1 MNEINKDDLVKRM
14 DGAINS
20 FNGDLA
26 GLRTGRAS
34 TNMVDGIL
42 VDAYGQKMPIDQVG
56 SISVPEARMISV
68 QVWDKGLVIAVE
80 KAIHESGLGLNPQT
94 DGELIRIPIPE
105 LNEERREELSKIAG
119 KYAEQSRIAIRNVR
133 RDGMDEIKKIEKDG
147 TIGKDR
153 AVDLSIEVQ
162 ELTDDYI
169 KKIDEMLSQKKM
181 KFDKFKFYD
190 KSFLEK

>member
-1 MNEINKDDLVKRM
+1 MSEINKDDLIKRM
-14 DGAINS
+14 DGAISS

-34 TNMVDGIL
+34 TNMVDGIM

-56 SISVPEARMISV
+56 SISVPESRMISI

-80 KAIHESGLGLNPQT
+80 KAIYESGLGLNPQV
-94 DGELIRIPIPE
+94 DGELVRIPIPE

-119 KYAEQSRIAIRNVR
+119 KYAEQSRIAVRNVR

-147 TIGKDR
+147 TVGKDR
-153 AVDLSIEVQ
+153 AIDLSNEVQ

-169 KKIDEMLSQKKM
+169 KKIDEMLSQK
-181 KFDKFKFYD
+181 
-190 KSFLEK
+190 ENEIRQV

>member
-1 MNEINKDDLVKRM
+1 MSEINKDDLIKRM

-56 SISVPEARMISV
+56 SISVQEARMISI
-68 QVWDKGLVIAVE
+68 QVWDKGLVVAVE
-80 KAIHESGLGLNPQT
+80 KAIHESDLGLNPQA

-119 KYAEQSRIAIRNVR
+119 KYAEQSRVAIRNVR

-147 TIGKDR
+147 NVGKDR
-153 AVDLSIEVQ
+153 AVDLSNEVQ

-169 KKIDEMLSQKKM
+169 KKIDEMLSQK
-181 KFDKFKFYD
+181 
-190 KSFLEK
+190 ENEIRQV

>member
-20 FNGDLA
+20 FNGDLI

-56 SISVPEARMISV
+56 SISVPEARMISI

-80 KAIHESGLGLNPQT
+80 KAIHESGLGLNPQA

-147 TIGKDR
+147 TIGK
-153 AVDLSIEVQ
+153 LSLIH
-162 ELTDDYI
+162 I
-169 KKIDEMLSQKKM
+169 
-181 KFDKFKFYD
+181 
-190 KSFLEK
+190 

>member
-1 MNEINKDDLVKRM
+1 MSEINKDDLVKRM

-20 FNGDLA
+20 FSGDLV

-56 SISVPEARMISV
+56 SISVPEARMISI

-119 KYAEQSRIAIRNVR
+119 KYAEQSRVAIRNVR

-147 TIGKDR
+147 TVGKDR
-153 AVDLSIEVQ
+153 AVDLSNEVQ

-169 KKIDEMLSQKKM
+169 KKIDEMLSQK
-181 KFDKFKFYD
+181 
-190 KSFLEK
+190 ENEIRQV

>member
-20 FNGDLA
+20 FNSDLA

-147 TIGKDR
+147 TVGKDR
-153 AVDLSIEVQ
+153 AVDLSNDVQ
-162 ELTDDYI
+162 DLTDDYI
-169 KKIDEMLSQKKM
+169 KKIDEMLSQK
-181 KFDKFKFYD
+181 
-190 KSFLEK
+190 ENEIRQV

>member
-1 MNEINKDDLVKRM
+1 MNEINKDDLIKRM

-119 KYAEQSRIAIRNVR
+119 KYAEQSRVAIRNIR

-147 TIGKDR
+147 TVGKDR
-153 AVDLSIEVQ
+153 AVDLSNDVQ
-162 ELTDDYI
+162 NLTDDYI
-169 KKIDEMLSQKKM
+169 KKIDEMLSQK
-181 KFDKFKFYD
+181 
-190 KSFLEK
+190 ENEIRQV

>member
-20 FNGDLA
+20 FSGDLV

-56 SISVPEARMISV
+56 SISVPEARMISI

-119 KYAEQSRIAIRNVR
+119 KYAEQSRVAIRNVR

-147 TIGKDR
+147 TVGKDS
-153 AVDLSIEVQ
+153 AVLRRCCCCCCLPHACYVCV
-162 ELTDDYI
+162 
-169 KKIDEMLSQKKM
+169 
-181 KFDKFKFYD
+181 
-190 KSFLEK
+190 

>member
-20 FNGDLA
+20 FSGDLV

-56 SISVPEARMISV
+56 SISVPEARMISI

-80 KAIHESGLGLNPQT
+80 KAIHESGLGLNPQV

-147 TIGKDR
+147 TVGKDR
-153 AVDLSIEVQ
+153 AIDLSNEVQ

-169 KKIDEMLSQKKM
+169 KKIDEMLSQK
-181 KFDKFKFYD
+181 
-190 KSFLEK
+190 ENEIRQV

>member
-20 FNGDLA
+20 FSGDLV

-56 SISVPEARMISV
+56 SISVPEARMISI

-80 KAIHESGLGLNPQT
+80 KAIHESDLGLNPQA

-119 KYAEQSRIAIRNVR
+119 KYAEQSRVAIRNVR

-147 TIGKDR
+147 NVGKDR
-153 AVDLSIEVQ
+153 AVDLSNEVQ

-169 KKIDEMLSQKKM
+169 KKIDEMLSQK
-181 KFDKFKFYD
+181 
-190 KSFLEK
+190 ENEIRQV

>member
-20 FNGDLA
+20 FSGDLV

-56 SISVPEARMISV
+56 SISVPEARMISI
-68 QVWDKGLVIAVE
+68 QVWDKGLVVAVE

-119 KYAEQSRIAIRNVR
+119 KYAEQSRVAIRNVR
-133 RDGMDEIKKIEKDG
+133 RDGMDGIKKIEKDG
-147 TIGKDR
+147 TVGKDR
-153 AVDLSIEVQ
+153 AVDLSNEVQ

-169 KKIDEMLSQKKM
+169 KKIDEMLSQK
-181 KFDKFKFYD
+181 
-190 KSFLEK
+190 ENEIRQV

>member
-1 MNEINKDDLVKRM
+1 MSEINKDDLIKRM
-14 DGAINS
+14 DGAISS
-20 FNGDLA
+20 FNSDLA

-34 TNMVDGIL
+34 TNMVDGIMI
-42 VDAYGQKMPIDQVG
+42 DAYGQKMPIDQVG
-56 SISVPEARMISV
+56 SISVPEARMISI

-80 KAIHESGLGLNPQT
+80 KAIHESGLGLNPQV

-133 RDGMDEIKKIEKDG
+133 RDGMDEIKKIGKDG
-147 TIGKDR
+147 TVGKDR
-153 AVDLSIEVQ
+153 AIDLSNEVQ

-169 KKIDEMLSQKKM
+169 KKIDEMLSQK
-181 KFDKFKFYD
+181 
-190 KSFLEK
+190 ENEIRQV

>member
-1 MNEINKDDLVKRM
+1 MNEINKDDLIKRM

-56 SISVPEARMISV
+56 SISVPEARMISI

-80 KAIHESGLGLNPQT
+80 KAIHESGLGLNPQA

-119 KYAEQSRIAIRNVR
+119 KYAEQSRVAIRNVR

-147 TIGKDR
+147 TVGKDR
-153 AVDLSIEVQ
+153 AVDLSNEVQ

-169 KKIDEMLSQKKM
+169 KKIDEMLSQK
-181 KFDKFKFYD
+181 
-190 KSFLEK
+190 ENEIRQV

>member
-56 SISVPEARMISV
+56 SISVPEARMISI

-119 KYAEQSRIAIRNVR
+119 KYAEQSRVAIRNIR

-147 TIGKDR
+147 TVGKDR
-153 AVDLSIEVQ
+153 AVDLSNEVQ
-162 ELTDDYI
+162 DLTDDYI
-169 KKIDEMLSQKKM
+169 KKIDEMLSQK
-181 KFDKFKFYD
+181 
-190 KSFLEK
+190 ENEIRQV

>member
-56 SISVPEARMISV
+56 SISVPEARMISI

-119 KYAEQSRIAIRNVR
+119 KYAEQSRVAIRNIR

-147 TIGKDR
+147 TVGKDR
-153 AVDLSIEVQ
+153 AVDLSNDVQ
-162 ELTDDYI
+162 NLTDDYI
-169 KKIDEMLSQKKM
+169 KKIDEMLSQK
-181 KFDKFKFYD
+181 
-190 KSFLEK
+190 ENEIRQV

>member
-1 MNEINKDDLVKRM
+1 MSEINKNDLIKRM

-56 SISVPEARMISV
+56 SISVPEARMISI

-80 KAIHESGLGLNPQT
+80 KAIHESDLGLNPQA

-119 KYAEQSRIAIRNVR
+119 KYAEQSRVAIRNVR

-147 TIGKDR
+147 IVGKDR
-153 AVDLSIEVQ
+153 AVDLSNEVQ

-169 KKIDEMLSQKKM
+169 KKIDEMLSQK
-181 KFDKFKFYD
+181 
-190 KSFLEK
+190 ENEIRQV

>member
-20 FNGDLA
+20 FNGDLV

-56 SISVPEARMISV
+56 SISVPEARMISI

-80 KAIHESGLGLNPQT
+80 KAIHESGLGLNPQA

-119 KYAEQSRIAIRNVR
+119 KYAEQSRVAIRNIR

-147 TIGKDR
+147 TVGKDR
-153 AVDLSIEVQ
+153 AVDLSNEVQ

-169 KKIDEMLSQKKM
+169 KKIDEMLSQK
-181 KFDKFKFYD
+181 
-190 KSFLEK
+190 ENEIRQV

>member
-1 MNEINKDDLVKRM
+1 MSEINKDDLVKRM

-20 FNGDLA
+20 FGGDLV

-56 SISVPEARMISV
+56 SISVPEARMISI
-68 QVWDKGLVIAVE
+68 QVWDKGLVVAVE

-119 KYAEQSRIAIRNVR
+119 KYAEQSRVAIRNVR

-153 AVDLSIEVQ
+153 AVDLSNEVQ

-169 KKIDEMLSQKKM
+169 KTIDEMLSQK
-181 KFDKFKFYD
+181 
-190 KSFLEK
+190 ENEIRQV

>member
-1 MNEINKDDLVKRM
+1 MNEINKDDLVIRM

-20 FNGDLA
+20 FNSDLI

-56 SISVPEARMISV
+56 SISVPEARMISI

-119 KYAEQSRIAIRNVR
+119 KYAEQSRVAIRNVR

-147 TIGKDR
+147 TVGKDR
-153 AVDLSIEVQ
+153 AVDLSNEVQ
-162 ELTDDYI
+162 ELTDNYI
-169 KKIDEMLSQKKM
+169 KKIDEMLSQK
-181 KFDKFKFYD
+181 
-190 KSFLEK
+190 ENEIRQV

>member
-20 FNGDLA
+20 FSGDLV

-56 SISVPEARMISV
+56 SISVPEARMISI

-80 KAIHESGLGLNPQT
+80 KAIHESGLGLNPQA

-147 TIGKDR
+147 TVGKDR
-153 AVDLSIEVQ
+153 AVDLSNEVQ
-162 ELTDDYI
+162 ELTDNYI
-169 KKIDEMLSQKKM
+169 KKIDEMLSQK
-181 KFDKFKFYD
+181 
-190 KSFLEK
+190 ENEIRQV

>member
-1 MNEINKDDLVKRM
+1 MSEINKDDLVKRM

-20 FNGDLA
+20 FNGDLV

-56 SISVPEARMISV
+56 SISVPEARMISI

-80 KAIHESGLGLNPQT
+80 KAIHESDLGLNPQA

-119 KYAEQSRIAIRNVR
+119 KYAEQSRVAIRNVR

-147 TIGKDR
+147 TVGKDR
-153 AVDLSIEVQ
+153 AIDLSNEVQ

-169 KKIDEMLSQKKM
+169 KKIDEMLSQK
-181 KFDKFKFYD
+181 
-190 KSFLEK
+190 ENEIRQV

>member
-1 MNEINKDDLVKRM
+1 MSEINKDDLVKRM

-20 FNGDLA
+20 FGGDLV

-56 SISVPEARMISV
+56 SISVPEARMISI

-80 KAIHESGLGLNPQT
+80 KAIHESDLGLNPQA

-119 KYAEQSRIAIRNVR
+119 KYAEQSRVAIRNVR

-147 TIGKDR
+147 TVGKDR
-153 AVDLSIEVQ
+153 AVDLSNEVQ

-169 KKIDEMLSQKKM
+169 KKIDEILSQK
-181 KFDKFKFYD
+181 
-190 KSFLEK
+190 ENEIRQV

>member
-1 MNEINKDDLVKRM
+1 MNEINKDDLIKRM

-56 SISVPEARMISV
+56 SISVPEARMISI

-80 KAIHESGLGLNPQT
+80 KAIHESDLGLNPQA

-119 KYAEQSRIAIRNVR
+119 KYAEQSRVAIRNVR

-147 TIGKDR
+147 NVGKDR
-153 AVDLSIEVQ
+153 AVDLSNEVQ

-169 KKIDEMLSQKKM
+169 KKIDEILSQK
-181 KFDKFKFYD
+181 
-190 KSFLEK
+190 ENEIRQV

>member
-20 FNGDLA
+20 FNGDLL

-56 SISVPEARMISV
+56 SISVPEARMISI

-80 KAIHESGLGLNPQT
+80 KAIHESDLGLNPQA

-119 KYAEQSRIAIRNVR
+119 KYAEQSRVAIRNVR

-147 TIGKDR
+147 TVGKDR
-153 AVDLSIEVQ
+153 AIDLSNEVQ

-169 KKIDEMLSQKKM
+169 KKIDEMLSQK
-181 KFDKFKFYD
+181 
-190 KSFLEK
+190 ENEIRQV

>member
-20 FNGDLA
+20 FNGDLV

-119 KYAEQSRIAIRNVR
+119 KYAEQSRVAIRNIR

-147 TIGKDR
+147 TVGKDR
-153 AVDLSIEVQ
+153 AVDLSNDVQ
-162 ELTDDYI
+162 NLTDDYI
-169 KKIDEMLSQKKM
+169 KKIDEMLSQK
-181 KFDKFKFYD
+181 
-190 KSFLEK
+190 ENEIRQV

>member
-1 MNEINKDDLVKRM
+1 MNEINKDDLIKRM

-119 KYAEQSRIAIRNVR
+119 KYAEQSRVAIRNVR

-147 TIGKDR
+147 NVGKDR
-153 AVDLSIEVQ
+153 AVDLSNEVQ

-169 KKIDEMLSQKKM
+169 KKIDEILSQK
-181 KFDKFKFYD
+181 
-190 KSFLEK
+190 ENEIRQV

>member
-1 MNEINKDDLVKRM
+1 MSEINKDDLIKRM

-56 SISVPEARMISV
+56 SISVPEARMISI

-80 KAIHESGLGLNPQT
+80 KAIHESDLGLNPQA

-119 KYAEQSRIAIRNVR
+119 KYAEKSRVAIRNVR

-147 TIGKDR
+147 TVGKDR
-153 AVDLSIEVQ
+153 AVDLSNEVQ

-169 KKIDEMLSQKKM
+169 KKIDEMLSQK
-181 KFDKFKFYD
+181 
-190 KSFLEK
+190 ENEIRQV

>member
-1 MNEINKDDLVKRM
+1 MNEINKDDLVKRK

-20 FNGDLA
+20 FSSDLI

-56 SISVPEARMISV
+56 SISVPEARMISI

-80 KAIHESGLGLNPQT
+80 KAIHESGLGLNPQA

-147 TIGKDR
+147 TVGKDR
-153 AVDLSIEVQ
+153 AVDLSNEVQ
-162 ELTDDYI
+162 ELTDNYI
-169 KKIDEMLSQKKM
+169 KKIDEMLSQK
-181 KFDKFKFYD
+181 
-190 KSFLEK
+190 ENEIRQV

>member
-1 MNEINKDDLVKRM
+1 MSEINKDDLVKRM

-56 SISVPEARMISV
+56 SISVPEARMISI

-80 KAIHESGLGLNPQT
+80 KAIHESGLGLNPQA

-147 TIGKDR
+147 TVGKDR
-153 AVDLSIEVQ
+153 AVDLSNEVQ

-169 KKIDEMLSQKKM
+169 KKIDEMLSQK
-181 KFDKFKFYD
+181 
-190 KSFLEK
+190 ENEIRQV

>member
-119 KYAEQSRIAIRNVR
+119 KYAEQSRVAIRNVR

-147 TIGKDR
+147 TVGKDR
-153 AVDLSIEVQ
+153 AVDLSNEVQ

-169 KKIDEMLSQKKM
+169 KKIDEMLSQK
-181 KFDKFKFYD
+181 
-190 KSFLEK
+190 ENEIRQV

>member
-1 MNEINKDDLVKRM
+1 MSEINKDDLVKRM

-56 SISVPEARMISV
+56 SISVPEARMISI

-119 KYAEQSRIAIRNVR
+119 KYAEQSRVAIRNVR

-147 TIGKDR
+147 TVGKDR
-153 AVDLSIEVQ
+153 AVDLSNEVQ

-169 KKIDEMLSQKKM
+169 KKIDEMLSQK
-181 KFDKFKFYD
+181 
-190 KSFLEK
+190 ENEIRQV

>member
-1 MNEINKDDLVKRM
+1 MSEINKDDLIKRM
-14 DGAINS
+14 DGAISS
-20 FNGDLA
+20 FNGDLT

-34 TNMVDGIL
+34 TNMVDGIMI
-42 VDAYGQKMPIDQVG
+42 DAYGQKMPIDQVG
-56 SISVPEARMISV
+56 SISVPEARMISI

-80 KAIHESGLGLNPQT
+80 KAIHESGLGLNPQV

-147 TIGKDR
+147 TVGKDR
-153 AVDLSIEVQ
+153 AIDLSNEVQ
-162 ELTDDYI
+162 ELTNDYI
-169 KKIDEMLSQKKM
+169 KKIDEMLSQK
-181 KFDKFKFYD
+181 
-190 KSFLEK
+190 ENEIRQV

>member
-1 MNEINKDDLVKRM
+1 MSEINKDDLVKRM

-20 FNGDLA
+20 FGGDLV

-56 SISVPEARMISV
+56 SISVPEARMISI

-119 KYAEQSRIAIRNVR
+119 KYAEQSRVAIRNVR

-153 AVDLSIEVQ
+153 AVDLSNEVQ

-169 KKIDEMLSQKKM
+169 KKIDEMLSQK
-181 KFDKFKFYD
+181 
-190 KSFLEK
+190 ENEIRQV

>member
-1 MNEINKDDLVKRM
+1 MTEINKDNLSKRM
-14 DGAINS
+14 EGAISS
-20 FNGDLA
+20 FSGDLS

-42 VDAYGQKMPIDQVG
+42 VDAYGQKMPLDQVG
-56 SISVPEARMISV
+56 SISVPEARMISI

-80 KAIHESGLGLNPQT
+80 KSIHESGLGLNPQV

-119 KYAEQSRIAIRNVR
+119 KYAEQAKIAVRNIR
-133 RDGMDEIKKIEKDG
+133 RDGMDEIKKIEKEG
-147 TIGKDR
+147 SVGKDR
-153 AVDLSIEVQ
+153 AKDLEGEVQ

-169 KKIDEMLSQKKM
+169 KRIDDILSQKE
-181 KFDKFKFYD
+181 
-190 KSFLEK
+190 SEIRQV